1 MDLAAETIPP
11 AALLALDPRPAIL
24 TWRSAREGGRFDGSQ
39 EEYARL
45 VQEAYAEG
53 ATVDVEFARDL
64 LAGGVFPD
72 RRRVVVSA
80 HHPFAL
86 PEGAAGAL
94 DAMGATGARAAKL
107 VAGAPDLGASLAV
120 AALQARPRG
129 YAASV
134 FPMGPAAAPGRILSA
149 HFGASLVYGSVD
161 GAPRTARGQLSIS
174 ELLSVYRTGSPRRP
188 DALFGIVAGDASASL
203 SPRVHNAL
211 FEARGLDHL
220 YLPLPVSD
228 FEREKPPE
236 LEFDPPFRGFSVT
249 RPWKREAAA
258 IGVPSEDVR
267 ATGAANTLVLDRGRW
282 RADNTD
288 VDGIFDPLADYDTGE
303 GRSAVVLGAGG
314 TARAAVVAARRIGY
328 EVLVASR
335 RNEAADAL
343 AEELGVESVAWADLA
358 ETEADLYVNATP
370 LGSAAGDPPALPPA
384 VLANRPLVFDCVYRA
399 EGETPTVAAALV
411 ARCRVIRGLR
421 MFAAQA
427 LRQAR
432 LFGLADA
439 RLEEIEAVL
448 PRGARP

>member
-1 MDLAAETIPP
+1 MSERVLELPAHVASLPPRDLADARRLAALVPEAAGAIEWRMDLAAEEIPP
-11 AALLALDPRPAIL
+11 AALLALDPRPAIV
-24 TWRSAREGGRFDGSQ
+24 TWRSSREGGRFDGSQ

-45 VQEAYAEG
+45 VGGAYEAG
-53 ATVDVEFARDL
+53 ATVDVELARGH
-64 LAGGVFPD
+64 LASGALPD

-86 PEGAAGAL
+86 PAGAGEEL
-94 DAMGATGARAAKL
+94 DAMAATGALAVKL
-107 VAGAPDLGASLAV
+107 VAGAPDLSASLAV
-120 AALQARPRG
+120 AALQARRRG
-129 YAASV
+129 FAASI

-149 HFGASLVYGSVD
+149 HFGGALVYGSVD

-174 ELLSVYRTGSPRRP
+174 ELLSVYGTGRPRYP

-211 FEARGLDHL
+211 FQARGLDHL

-249 RPWKREAAA
+249 RPWKREAAGSG
-258 IGVPSEDVR
+258 IPSEDVR

-314 TARAAVVAARRIGY
+314 TARAAVVAARRLGY
-328 EVLVASR
+328 EVLVASW

-343 AEELGVESVAWADLA
+343 AEELGVESFAWADLA
-358 ETEADLYVNATP
+358 ETDADLYVNATP
-370 LGSAAGDPPALPPA
+370 LGSADGDPPALPPA
-384 VLANRPLVFDCVYRA
+384 VLENRP
-399 EGETPTVAAALV
+399 
-411 ARCRVIRGLR
+411 
-421 MFAAQA
+421 
-427 LRQAR
+427 
-432 LFGLADA
+432 
-439 RLEEIEAVL
+439 
-448 PRGARP
+448 